1 MAIYKDIEAITPIEE
16 IKDAWEGHTGKEV
29 EDFICRKLDQPIGST
44 ITYEDNTLTIYNSEG
59 RPISSG
65 LVTPVEPTY
74 VNDVTFSE
82 LKIDSTVYTNGVEI
96 NFNEDQ
102 KFYAGV
108 NVKTYY
114 IQSDNKYNLP
124 NKVNLVFSIDG
135 DVHQHII
142 ENVSPKSH
150 DDDSLEYFE
159 ITPLLQRKLSNAT
172 IRVTVTTDKATAFSM
187 FDKVTV
193 HKIELSTNSTY
204 VDNKTITFDING
216 LDTVGDMQ
224 LEYYDVEL
232 GQNPENIKS
241 PSSADLTSNTYTE
254 LELEKIG
261 SHQILAR
268 ITNPEK
274 TFYSNWVQANV
285 IAFDSTNKQEMMVMI
300 SGIPERVTNCENT
313 NLYKIICVPGTG
325 GTAEIISYLTN
336 QAGHFSQSD
345 WSAYEFNR
353 TSISTTS
360 NDKESTYNY
369 YTYIELP
376 EVNDDNKFVAF
387 KLKVNDV
394 EYPIYQLYV
403 NKGAL
408 KYRSYFSISIEENPS
423 NIENAFN
430 YTEGARDNFSQITGQ
445 STSLFTNINPDIE
458 ASDGWGVDNDL
469 ICYKISGQ
477 NKNLF
482 TEGKDMLDLLNSDK
496 GFSIEVMLKN
506 YNVNGEDPV
515 MNIGNLLFGPGF
527 TRINHSDKSDEGI
540 YVNSRAD
547 YEKDVITHLTFVF
560 DPAYKPTT
568 YLDTYDKLFNDGT
581 TTYSTIQHTY
591 PILKVYVNGCIN
603 REIEITREDLKNAG
617 EFKLQICPKSSD
629 LNLYIFRTYR
639 KALNYLEIQKNF
651 ISSRQTTKEKK
662 DIYDRNNILGS
673 DGKISFYK
681 SMLNHN
687 VLVFVLPKNDKPLFF
702 GNRQTTGDGLGS
714 DGTGKS
720 KATIL
725 VRYKDEKYKHASG
738 RFTGGKYK
746 AQGSSAKKY
755 MIHNTQYSKGKFLS
769 EEQIAAGV
777 TEGSTSYVIPTDPEN
792 IAAKKLV
799 GKVNYASSM
808 QSHKQGATK
817 LYDRAYKEIFG
828 VPYNGGKKACLEEA
842 FMYFYYN
849 VDDDSKLDTITIEDL
864 YTTSTVNGITIAQD
878 SDVKFLGFQT
888 WGSAKAD
895 DPTYGY
901 DEDVTPEYLLVE
913 GADNAS
919 PGANFKQPWAAFQI
933 WDSTKTR
940 KEHDTGTGVIEQQ
953 LESITNK
960 IINGKTN
967 PNYDPT
973 KGLLIEGET
982 IRFESDTDPWD
993 IDYGLELY
1001 IKDGESEKVAE
1012 DRDLWVFNDKVKN
1025 TSLRYFVDFY
1035 NNCYQYDFTNLI
1047 ANPNPDSS
1055 KFNLTDDYKSTDKR
1069 IYMTQDVD
1077 LYQGDVK
1084 TGNTAKFADVYRWD
1098 IINKRWVP
1106 AGLHHNGSDWKTF
1119 NLANIYKDLKNDPL
1133 YIKYESTFKE
1143 DFDADI
1149 YAPEDILEYV
1159 IPAFKD
1165 MFMATVEEYCDKD
1178 DIAYHQAFIR
1188 LVSGTDNRAKNTYFQ
1203 IIGKKYQENEETE
1216 EFVQTEEG
1224 DYKIRLMQDDLD
1236 TIFATDNNGQQV
1248 KPYYL
1253 LEPPFNKD
1261 TERMW
1266 GDAHSAFFYP
1276 FDVCYYDLINEYL
1289 GKLIKHLIQG
1299 EGSVKSI
1306 DTKLYEYFFSTQ
1318 ITFPEIVY
1326 NHHAEIYYEM
1336 PQVLFSN
1343 GNVLQENGQSVFKSI
1358 IGDFTNN
1365 NVKNPLSLSHGRCLE
1380 SEYQFMKD
1388 RLLMLGTSTLEA
1400 FGLYSSDYINLSDY
1414 STGGNTG
1421 ATTTLKGEVSYTDYF
1436 YPIRSTTTDGKLFK
1450 IGNITDRN
1458 QTSINYDSI
1467 FSNIL
1472 DNPGIPN
1479 VISQL
1484 VTPDVEAFTLNSPV
1498 SVGMG
1503 TRLNAGSKYKTLHIT
1518 QGLDYSTKLLKLPN
1532 AKSLVIDGKTANYNV
1547 TDTNI
1552 VVKDYLP
1559 IVENLVISNATFGN
1573 SVLDFRGCNR
1583 LETINLSGCTGIV
1596 DIIFP
1601 ENNRLTT
1608 VYLPKNLKKLT
1619 LEKNPNLSTFVFAE
1633 GTLLTDISLDCSN
1646 FHEDFDYIDILEN
1659 KVDYSNL
1666 NQFILKNTPADGL
1679 KITESVALKLAFVK
1693 NAGITSVIKGKYT
1706 ISDRTEESNSGDSI
1720 FTWGN
1725 ETDIS
1730 YLTKKT
1736 LVEAF
1741 GNIDSIT
1748 NDVYFKYYVTQ
1759 LEYNSRILPK
1769 EISVDAPE
1777 GGLFKP
1783 FDGLYFTKG
1792 NNVIIDNDRLSITY
1806 SVSGLPDGYEIN
1818 SDTGEL
1824 NSKGNTGAKYNYS
1837 IVVHTSGGDLEP
1849 ITGYLYLKYIEP
1861 SIGDFAYSDGTFSS
1875 YPNSTKTLVGLVY
1888 QKEIVVEGQEWKLGI
1903 LSKDVV
1909 RNFAGPDFYNWNGI
1923 NFGNS
1928 DYTDQGKIWNFMTN
1942 NQGLGISATSPTVA
1956 VYTGLTGDNLTSNE
1970 ELYPSVNYN
1979 SYEQFDDNQIK
1990 DTLTGMSDTNKIYQV
2005 SLDRLN
2011 SMITKSSG
2019 FKRYLS
2025 NKGFLDN
2032 QGNITNTWNSDD
2044 LLEVF
2049 DKFNEYA
2056 HELGFESSSYHKV
2069 LHPLAM
2075 LVSNFSPKNLSDKG
2089 EEYYKKGSWYIP
2101 HQAELSLLIWYR
2113 IRSTATST
2121 TANSESYW
2129 NSDKYTGGTNDK
2141 SNIFSNKY
2149 TEFDQFLSS
2158 DLIASQISVHN
2169 KNVVYGEHTY
2179 FQWVNSGYEKISKYG
2194 WFIQYLADGSNNAN
2208 HHDSCRRDLEYTI
2221 APCCVITVTKN

>member
-1 MAIYKDIEAITPIEE
+1 MAIHESYDKINTITGLDIP
-16 IKDAWEGHTGKEV
+16 WEGKTGVEV
-29 EDFICRKLDQPIGST
+29 EDFISRRLANPIGSHMS
-44 ITYEDNTLTIYNSEG
+44 YEKNILTIFSPEG
-59 RPISSG
+59 VPISTG
-65 LVTPVEPTY
+65 NITPVEPTY
-74 VNDVTFSE
+74 INDITFSE
-82 LKIDSTVYTNGVEI
+82 LKVDSTVYTDGVEI

-102 KFYAGV
+102 KFYAGI
-108 NVKTYY
+108 NIKTYY
-114 IQSDNKYNLP
+114 VQADDKYNLP
-124 NKVNLVFSIDG
+124 NKVNVVFSIEG
-135 DVHQHII
+135 DVQQYIV
-142 ENVSPKSH
+142 ENISPKAY
-150 DDDSLEYFE
+150 DDDTLEYLD
-159 ITPLLQRKLSNAT
+159 ITPLLRRKLNKAS
-172 IRVTVTTDKATAFSM
+172 IRATVTTAKAEAFSV
-187 FDKVTV
+187 FKNVTI
-193 HKIELSTNSTY
+193 HKIELSTTSTY
-204 VDNKTITFDING
+204 VDNRTITFDING
-216 LDTVGDMQ
+216 LDTIGNMQ

-232 GQNPENIKS
+232 GQSPEDKT
-241 PSSADLTSNTYTE
+241 PFLVDLTSNTYTE
-254 LELEKIG
+254 LKLEKIG

-274 TFYSNWVQANV
+274 TFYSNWVQANI
-285 IAFDSTNKQEMMVMI
+285 IAFDSSNKQEMMVMI

-360 NDKESTYNY
+360 NDKESTYDY

-408 KYRSYFSISIEENPS
+408 KYRPYFSISIEENPY
-423 NIENAFN
+423 NIKNAFN
-430 YTEGARDNFSQITGQ
+430 YTEGAKDNFSQITGQ

-458 ASDGWGVDNDL
+458 ASDGWTVDNDL

-477 NKNLF
+477 DKNLF

-515 MNIGNLLFGPGF
+515 MSIGNLLFGPGF

-547 YEKDVITHLTFVF
+547 YEKDVITHLMFVF

-581 TTYSTIQHTY
+581 TTYSAVQHTY

-603 REIEITREDLKNAG
+603 REIEITREDLKNAE

-662 DIYDRNNILGS
+662 DIYDRNNILGD

-755 MIHNTQYSKGKFLS
+755 MIHNTQYSKGNFLS

-828 VPYNGGKKACLEEA
+828 EPYNGGKKACLEEA

-940 KEHDTGTGVIEQQ
+940 KEHETGTGVIKQQ
-953 LESITNK
+953 LESVTNK
-960 IINGKTN
+960 IINGSPN

-1001 IKDGESEKVAE
+1001 IKDGESKEVAE

-1047 ANPNPDSS
+1047 ANPNSDSS

-1069 IYMTQDVD
+1069 IYMTQDAD
-1077 LYQGDVK
+1077 LYQGDER

-1106 AGLHHNGSDWKTF
+1106 AGLHHNGSDWQTF
-1119 NLANIYKDLKNDPL
+1119 NLAKIYKDLKNDPL

-1143 DFDADI
+1143 DFDEDI
-1149 YAPEDILEYV
+1149 YAPQDILEYV

-1165 MFMATVEEYCDKD
+1165 MFMATIEEYCDKN

-1203 IIGKKYQENEETE
+1203 IIGKKYQENEETG

-1261 TERMW
+1261 TEGMW

-1289 GKLIKHLIQG
+1289 GKLINHLIKG
-1299 EGSVKSI
+1299 AVSVKSI
-1306 DTKLYEYFFSTQ
+1306 DTKLDEYFFSTQ
-1318 ITFPEIVY
+1318 RTFPEIAY

-1343 GNVLQENGQSVFKSI
+1343 GNLLQENGQYVFKSI

-1400 FGLYSSDYINLSDY
+1400 SGLYSSDYINLSDY
-1414 STGGNTG
+1414 STGGDTG

-1450 IGNITDRN
+1450 IGNITNRN

-1484 VTPDVEAFTLNSPV
+1484 VTPDVEAFTLNSTV

-1518 QGLDYSTKLLKLPN
+1518 YGLDYSTKLLKLPN
-1532 AKSLVIDGKTANYNV
+1532 AKSLIIDGKTANYNV

-1608 VYLPKNLKKLT
+1608 VYLPKDLKKLT
-1619 LEKNPNLSTFVFAE
+1619 LGKNPNLSTFIFDAD
-1633 GTLLTDISLDCSN
+1633 TKLTEISLDCSSFN
-1646 FHEDFDYIDILEN
+1646 DSFDYMDILEN
-1659 KVDYSNL
+1659 KIDYTNL
-1666 NQFILKNTPADGL
+1666 KQFILRNTPSEGL
-1679 KITESVALKLAFVK
+1679 NITESVALQLAT
-1693 NAGITSVIKGKYT
+1693 ITNKEVIVH
-1706 ISDRTEESNSGDSI
+1706 ISGTFNILDRNKDIDSGGNI
-1720 FTWGN
+1720 TYTWGSK
-1725 ETDIS
+1725 TDIKYS
-1730 YLTKKT
+1730 TKKS
-1736 LVEAF
+1736 LVNSF
-1741 GNIDSIT
+1741 GNIDSST
-1748 NDVYFKYYVTQ
+1748 NKVVFKYTSSVLQRDSYK
-1759 LEYNSRILPK
+1759 LPVD
-1769 EISVDAPE
+1769 ISIDAPN
-1777 GGLFKP
+1777 GGTFKP
-1783 FDGLYFTKG
+1783 FDSLNFSSG
-1792 NNVIIDNDRLSITY
+1792 NNVKVTNGILDITY
-1806 SVSGLPDGYEIN
+1806 SIANLPSGFSLN
-1818 SDTGEL
+1818 ANTGEL
-1824 NSKGNTGAKYNYS
+1824 YIPNNTDGKFTYS
-1837 IVVHTSGGDLEP
+1837 IIVNTTSGSLDP
-1849 ITGYLYLKYIEP
+1849 ITGNIYFKYLEP
-1861 SIGDFAYSDGTFSS
+1861 EIGNYAYSDGTFSS
-1875 YPNSTKTLVGLVY
+1875 ALNEEKTLIGLVF
-1888 QKEIVVEGQEWKLGI
+1888 QKEVVIEGQEWKLGI
-1903 LSKDVV
+1903 LSNKSIYDY
-1909 RNFAGPDFYNWNGI
+1909 AGPDSYHWLVSDGTFNI
-1923 NFGNS
+1923 NKDEGVEQS
-1928 DYTDQGKIWNFMTN
+1928 AIYGFMTN
-1942 NQGLGISATSPTVA
+1942 SQGLNLSITSPNNVEEFQGVSDNVI
-1956 VYTGLTGDNLTSNE
+1956 VYWNSVKDLVIDYNTYSSYPT
-1970 ELYPSVNYN
+1970 ELVPSGA
-1979 SYEQFDDNQIK
+1979 ETTMTLAQI
-1990 DTLTGMSDTNKIYQV
+1990 G
-2005 SLDRLN
+2005 LDRLKPIATMAGELK
-2011 SMITKSSG
+2011 SYMI
-2019 FKRYLS
+2019 
-2025 NKGFLDN
+2025 NKGFLDSQN
-2032 QGNITNTWNSDD
+2032 KFTNSWNYTDF
-2044 LLEVF
+2044 EEIEEIFNTTVQ
-2049 DKFNEYA
+2049 DK
-2056 HELGFESSSYHKV
+2056 GFADNVDYYKV
-2069 LHPLAM
+2069 LNPLA
-2075 LVSNFSPKNLSDKG
+2075 LRISLFEPESLKEEGLDYYSKG
-2089 EEYYKKGSWYIP
+2089 KWYIP
-2101 HQAELSLLIWYR
+2101 SKEELTLLVWHR
-2113 IRSTATST
+2113 IRSTT
-2121 TANSESYW
+2121 TATTSNTSQYW
-2129 NSDKYTGGTNDK
+2129 DSSNYIGSGIFASTYTKFND
-2141 SNIFSNKY
+2141 
-2149 TEFDQFLSS
+2149 FLSG
-2158 DLIASQISVHN
+2158 DLISAELAGTKGQN
-2169 KNVVYGEHTY
+2169 LVYGKVDY
-2179 FQWVNSGYEKISKYG
+2179 YNASASSYVPRYG
-2194 WFIQYLADGSNNAN
+2194 WFTKYETSSNISDYNN
-2208 HHDSCRRDLEYTI
+2208 HESCRRDKKYSI
-2221 APCCVITVTKN
+2221 APCCSITVTKN